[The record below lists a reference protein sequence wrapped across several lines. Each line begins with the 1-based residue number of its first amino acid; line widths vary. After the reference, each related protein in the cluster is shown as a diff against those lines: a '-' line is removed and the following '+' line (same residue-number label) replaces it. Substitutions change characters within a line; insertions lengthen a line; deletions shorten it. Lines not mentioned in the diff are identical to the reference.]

1 MIKTPSS
8 IAVLQAAVE
17 RLDAFTNTLTGQ
29 GNATLDKG
37 SAWDVKAVSRV
48 SFAKL
53 KAAYHGGYYT
63 RRIVDLIAD
72 DAVVRGWQLLDPSDP
87 DATEDM
93 RWAQVNRRLDIHE
106 VISTALKFSRAY
118 GTGYV
123 VPITYDLRGVDKPLD
138 MSELFEVQDLLVFD
152 PGEVTPREYVSGDS
166 VGFNLTEPASYRI
179 NASFIAR
186 KFQGRWGTALSGTV
200 DIHPSR
206 VIPIV
211 GHPLSTFDR
220 LDHPFALGDSVLQSM
235 WLALARADAID
246 GAAAILAQEM
256 KQDVVKIP
264 DLKAIGT
271 SDARDAF
278 ELRMQL
284 LKLSKGLLNM
294 VVLGAGE
301 EYESRAT
308 PVAGFRDLAQNAR
321 DALVAASGISEA
333 ILFGKASSGLVTSP
347 GTEQEAYHR
356 KVTTTQVQKV
366 SPALRRIYDM
376 VAAAKAGE
384 FEGDQRYRSIQVR
397 FLPLVPET
405 QKDADARTLIGAQRD
420 SIHAGMISSV
430 DPVLGQQFVRYIVS
444 NRYGPHGWQNELP
457 PFRPEDYPADIP
469 EAVEEGEVKPPKPK
483 VPDGQNPSLK
493 LPQAAETVGFQGVD
507 IQPINTGKGQ
517 FDSQACLTEYV
528 MMDADIYDG
537 PTYTLPGDVRSQ
549 MRESLRMDGLSDV
562 ERRRMQQ
569 MADRD
574 TVGIET
580 VRQMAAAGSAWAQGQ
595 LA

>member
-1 MIKTPSS
+1 MIKAKSTAL
-8 IAVLQAAVE
+8 IQAALD
-17 RLDAFTNTLTGQ
+17 RLDAFSNTLTGQ
-29 GNATLDKG
+29 GNALLDKG
-37 SAWDVKAVSRV
+37 ASWDVNAVARV
-48 SFAKL
+48 PLAKL

-72 DAVVRGWQLLDPSDP
+72 DAVVRGWQVLDPSDP
-87 DATEDM
+87 DATEDA

-118 GTGYV
+118 GTGYI

-138 MSELFEVQDLLVFD
+138 MSELFEVKDLLVFD
-152 PGEVTPREYVSGDS
+152 PGEVTPREYFSGDS

-179 NASFIAR
+179 NASLISR
-186 KFQGRWGTALSGTV
+186 KFRGRWGTALSGTV

-271 SDARDAF
+271 SDARAAF

-294 VVLGAGE
+294 IVLGAGE

-308 PVAGFRDLAQNAR
+308 PVAGFRDLSQSAR

-333 ILFGKASSGLVTSP
+333 ILFGKASSGLVTAP

-376 VAAAKAGE
+376 VAAAKNGE
-384 FEGDQRYRSIQVR
+384 FEGSREYRNIQVR
-397 FLPLVPET
+397 FLPLVPES
-405 QKDADARTLIGAQRD
+405 QKDSDARTLIGAQRD

-444 NRYGPHGWQNELP
+444 NRYGPHGWQSELP

-469 EAVEEGEVKPPKPK
+469 EPVEEAGETSPPKPK
-483 VPDGQNPSLK
+483 TPDGQNPSLK
-493 LPQAAETVGFQGVD
+493 LPEAAGAGGFQGVD

-517 FDSQACLTEYV
+517 FDSQVCLTEYV
-528 MMDADIYDG
+528 TMDAGIYDG
-537 PTYTLPGDVRSQ
+537 PTYTLPEDIRAEMRSA
-549 MRESLRMDGLSDV
+549 LRMDGLDDV
-562 ERRRMQQ
+562 DRRRIQQ
-569 MADRD
+569 MAERD
-574 TVGIET
+574 LV
-580 VRQMAAAGSAWAQGQ
+580 
-595 LA
+595 